1 MVMTYDG
8 ALVMPSSYA
17 VMEQE
22 EMTYV
27 EGGVSASVKWY
38 GLALDFTSRD
48 LQGLSIA
55 LGTGSA
61 ASWLA
66 AEFGAPTLYGGITF
80 GMIAAGL
87 ATLAGATQLLD
98 WASKN
103 KGITYHVAW
112 NGTGWITVN

>member
-1 MVMTYDG
+1 MKMCYDG
-8 ALVMPSSYA
+8 ALVMPSSYV
-17 VMEQE
+17 VMNEE

-27 EGGVSASVKWY
+27 EGGVSVSVKWY
-38 GLALDFTSRD
+38 GLAIGFTSRD

-55 LGTGSA
+55 LATGSG

-66 AEFGAPTLYGGITF
+66 AELGAPTLYGGITF
-80 GMIAAGL
+80 SMIAAGL

-98 WASKN
+98 WATKN

-112 NGTGWITVN
+112 TGTGWITVN